1 MINTY
6 FQTETG
12 GIIMANKYNE
22 SYDPAS
28 DGSIGLKSQLAYW
41 GVEDANTMTL
51 GTEWPGQYKY
61 LIVNGENKYDTCTSR
76 YFKMNDSYRISGNHI
91 FIDGRSDEVIV
102 YRGKNF
108 GSGHLESA
116 ILNIENI
123 SEVAAI
129 KIEDTKENDKLVIF
143 YSLGEENKEVGD
155 IENSI
160 DRSLKQEFGTMIYAS
175 EKIRCSSL
183 PKTKSGKILRRALKN
198 ILMQQDIV
206 SDLSTMQNPE
216 VLEEITSSLKPEAKD
231 I

>member
-1 MINTY
+1 
-6 FQTETG
+6 
-12 GIIMANKYNE
+12 MA
-22 SYDPAS
+22 
-28 DGSIGLKSQLAYW
+28 Q
-41 GVEDANTMTL
+41 
-51 GTEWPGQYKY
+51 QYKY
-61 LIVNGENKYDTCTSR
+61 LSGNGENKYDTCG

-91 FIDGRSDEVIV
+91 FIDGRSDEIIV

-129 KIEDTKENDKLVIF
+129 KIEDTKENDKLVILQ
-143 YSLGEENKEVGD
+143 SREENKEVGD

-183 PKTKSGKILRRALKN
+183 PKTKSGKT
-198 ILMQQDIV
+198 
-206 SDLSTMQNPE
+206 SD
-216 VLEEITSSLKPEAKD
+216 VH
-231 I
+231 